1 MDKIALHVL
10 PGDGTVFQRRGEDV
24 DLAAG
29 FGSLGVK
36 GDHAPMLCAVEA
48 GVLRCRWSDGAVRV
62 RIGAGVASVEKNELN
77 VLVSSAQVLEE

>member
-10 PGDGTVFQRRGEDV
+10 TGDGTVFEHTV
-24 DLAAG
+24 EYVNLPTA
-29 FGSLGVK
+29 FGSLGVLSN
-36 GDHAPMLCAVEA
+36 HAPMLCAVEA

-77 VLVSSAQVLEE
+77 VLVSSAQVLED

>member
-10 PGDGTVFQRRGEDV
+10 TGDGTVFERQVEYV
-24 DLAAG
+24 NLPTG

-48 GVLRCRWSDGAVRV
+48 GVLHCRWSDGAVRV